1 MGKFI
6 VAIAIVG
13 AVVYGF
19 HKGWI
24 QDRFGAWFGRT
35 VDSGISS
42 VKSTQRNATTV
53 RPIDAGA
60 PEEKK

>member
-1 MGKFI
+1 MGRFI
-6 VAIAIVG
+6 VAIVIVG

-24 QDRFGAWFGRT
+24 QDRVGPWFGRT

-42 VKSTQRNATTV
+42 VKSTQREASRV
-53 RPIDAGA
+53 RPIDGA

>member
-1 MGKFI
+1 MGKLI

-19 HKGWI
+19 HTGWI
-24 QDRFGAWFGRT
+24 QDRIGPWFGRT
-35 VDSGISS
+35 VDSGISN
-42 VKSTQRNATTV
+42 VKGTQRDARKV
-53 RPIDAGA
+53 RPIDT

>member
-1 MGKFI
+1 MGKLI

-13 AVVYGF
+13 AVLYGF

-24 QDRFGAWFGRT
+24 QDRLGDWFGRT
-35 VDSGISS
+35 LDGGMSS
-42 VKSTQRNATTV
+42 VKSTQRAATKV
-53 RPIDAGA
+53 RSADP

>member
-1 MGKFI
+1 MGKLI

-19 HKGWI
+19 HTGWI
-24 QDRFGAWFGRT
+24 QDRIGPWFGRT

-42 VKSTQRNATTV
+42 VKGTQRDARKV
-53 RPIDAGA
+53 RPIDT

>member
-1 MGKFI
+1 MGKLI

-24 QDRFGAWFGRT
+24 QDWFGRA
-35 VDSGISS
+35 VDSSIGN
-42 VKSTQRNATTV
+42 VKSTQRDAARV
-53 RPIDAGA
+53 RPIDP
-60 PEEKK
+60 PEGKK

>member
-1 MGKFI
+1 MGKLI

-13 AVVYGF
+13 AVLYGF

-24 QDRFGAWFGRT
+24 QDRFGSWFGRT
-35 VDSGISS
+35 VDSGMSS
-42 VKSTQRNATTV
+42 VKSTQRDATKV
-53 RPIDAGA
+53 RSADP

>member
-1 MGKFI
+1 MGKLI

-13 AVVYGF
+13 AVLYGF

-24 QDRFGAWFGRT
+24 QDRFGGWFGRT
-35 VDSGISS
+35 VDS
-42 VKSTQRNATTV
+42 VKSTQRDATKV
-53 RPIDAGA
+53 RLADP

>member
-1 MGKFI
+1 MGKLI

-24 QDRFGAWFGRT
+24 QGWLGPWFGRT
-35 VDSGISS
+35 VDSSIDN
-42 VKSTQRNATTV
+42 VKRTQREARTV
-53 RPIDAGA
+53 RPIDGA